1 VETTPAVAVAE
12 RPTPLEA
19 AAIAVAVSTVL
30 NALGVFTEEAIHWLN
45 LFIGFLTATV
55 AAAIVFGRFVR
66 RACRPDA
73 RAWPT
78 AVVFAVLA
86 LITVPAFWSGL
97 PPVFA
102 VAAMY
107 LGRRAQTVAR
117 RGGLAAIV
125 VGALALVLDVAAYA
139 SDIASR
145 V

>member
-55 AAAIVFGRFVR
+55 AAAIVFGWFVR
-66 RACRPDA
+66 R
-73 RAWPT
+73 
-78 AVVFAVLA
+78 
-86 LITVPAFWSGL
+86 
-97 PPVFA
+97 A